1 MPRLSL
7 STAWDEAKQILGR
20 DGGLLTAVA
29 LALFV
34 LPELVSGIVAPTIE
48 TSPSLAGR
56 LIALLAALIG
66 VVGQLAVIRLALGP
80 STTVADAI
88 AHGFK
93 RFPAVLGAV
102 LLLGLAIAVVVIPL
116 LAILIAAGV
125 IDMPSGGTTPPSFGI
140 AVWVM
145 VIGSLFLAVKF
156 IMTIPVASAESPGPL
171 AILKRTWRITS
182 GNYWRLF
189 AFELLL
195 LVSALVVLIAAQ
207 TVGGTLAHVVDG
219 DVEAFSLSAL
229 ILSLF
234 VAVAEAAFTV
244 FASVMLARIYVQL
257 AGRAEAQP
265 GVPTTGI

>member
-7 STAWDEAKQILGR
+7 SIAWDEARHILAR

-34 LPELVSGIVAPTIE
+34 LPELVSGLVAPTIE
-48 TSPSLAGR
+48 TSPTMTARVIS
-56 LIALLAALIG
+56 LIAAFIG
-66 VVGQLAVIRLALGP
+66 VIGQLSIIRLALGP

-88 AHGFK
+88 GHGFR
-93 RFPAVLGAV
+93 RFPVVLGAV
-102 LLLGLAIAVVVIPL
+102 LLLALAIAVILIPL

-125 IDMPSGGTTPPSFGI
+125 IDMPSAGQTPPSFDM
-140 AVWVM
+140 AVWAM
-145 VIGSLFLAVKF
+145 VVGSLFLAVKF
-156 IMTIPVASAESPGPL
+156 IMTIPVASAEHVGPL
-171 AILKRTWRITS
+171 AILKRTWKVTG

-189 AFELLL
+189 VFEILL

-219 DVEAFSLSAL
+219 DVEPFSLSAL
-229 ILSLF
+229 ILAVF

-265 GVPTTGI
+265 TVPTTVI